1 MKTVQRG
8 NKQLRVADDRL
19 EDMLK
24 AGYVEVDGKT
34 GRILNAPAAADPAAL
49 KKENAA
55 LKAENAKL
63 KKFSAELKA
72 ENKELRSQVEASSAQ
87 VEASSAQD

>member
-24 AGYVEVDGKT
+24 AGYVEVDEKT
-34 GRILNAPAAADPAAL
+34 GKPVNAPIKEPAAAAL

-55 LKAENAKL
+55 LKR
-63 KKFSAELKA
+63 
-72 ENKELRSQVEASSAQ
+72 ENKDLRAQ
-87 VEASSAQD
+87 VETLNAQIKSQTAPG

>member
-24 AGYVEVDGKT
+24 AGYVEVDSKT
-34 GRILNAPAAADPAAL
+34 GKVKNAAAPATDAAAL
-49 KKENAA
+49 KKENKALKEENKALKEELAA
-55 LKAENAKL
+55 LTKQKDGGAL
-63 KKFSAELKA
+63 ELGA
-72 ENKELRSQVEASSAQ
+72 
-87 VEASSAQD
+87 

>member
-8 NKQLRVADDRL
+8 NKQLRVADDHL
-19 EDMLK
+19 EEMLK

-34 GRILNAPAAADPAAL
+34 GRVLNAPAAVDAAAL

-55 LKAENAKL
+55 LKK
-63 KKFSAELKA
+63 
-72 ENKELRSQVEASSAQ
+72 ENKELRAQ
-87 VEASSAQD
+87 LETLNTKG